1 MALDGRPGWWGL
13 DCKQGRRPCGPFPF
27 GAPIAGLI
35 LTLPGKCYPL
45 TPTTP
50 PVSIANISCSV
61 ARLAE
66 PLASDL
72 KDGSLESGQ
81 AGAGGGGGHLH
92 LVHERNWSRGTKTI
106 IQKKKTSIT
115 QDYFRSSGSE
125 SGGFVKASTKCKEH
139 THKKQSRGNQ
149 AKLFANKHI
158 IKGSITF

>member
-1 MALDGRPGWWGL
+1 MLPTNSHYSPSVHSQHFL
-13 DCKQGRRPCGPFPF
+13 F
-27 GAPIAGLI
+27 G
-35 LTLPGKCYPL
+35 
-45 TPTTP
+45 
-50 PVSIANISCSV
+50 S
-61 ARLAE
+61 
-66 PLASDL
+66 
-72 KDGSLESGQ
+72 Q
-81 AGAGGGGGHLH
+81 AGWALGQWPQGWLSGVWAGRGGGGGGHLH

-158 IKGSITF
+158 IKGSITFWNWACWENHTTVLFICSVTCLGHSPACHLGLKPHYSKCF